1 MLHIGIYV
9 DYDINMYGKRIL
21 FFYSCLTQACFI
33 LKLKSASLIS
43 KYKHVSYWHL
53 YIKESDPYYHNQCV
67 SEKHEDHNDTFSFY
81 SLKIVSIQTNR

>member
-1 MLHIGIYV
+1 MEREY
-9 DYDINMYGKRIL
+9 Y

-33 LKLKSASLIS
+33 LKLKSAPLIS
-43 KYKHVSYWHL
+43 KVSMFHIGI
-53 YIKESDPYYHNQCV
+53 YIKESDLYYHNQCV